1 MATHGRTSEGE
12 RGEGKD
18 DNIKKAY
25 RNVRRKGLLAWRSC
39 EACLHQ
45 RRPLLNSLFPFY
57 LNPRRHLVTTSTS
70 INYHWR
76 PFALPRLCTQPDT
89 PPPPQ
94 MCTLGT
100 FTTCE
105 FLHRWLLTSITI
117 SNETHCDARSNL
129 HIDFGYRISQEMYM
143 LFFHFKFFTR
153 SRLFVLIYLR
163 NSALL
168 GEKRSRS
175 LWENWRCVL
184 ER

>member
-1 MATHGRTSEGE
+1 MKNVEQTFQTTIPFLNGKRVNYQVPTVSPTELQKYPRIVEANRGSLASNNGNTGE
-12 RGEGKD
+12 RPSERGRGKD

-39 EACLHQ
+39 GACLHQ

-89 PPPPQ
+89 HPR

-117 SNETHCDARSNL
+117 SNGTHCDARSNL
-129 HIDFGYRISQEMYM
+129 HID
-143 LFFHFKFFTR
+143 
-153 SRLFVLIYLR
+153 
-163 NSALL
+163 
-168 GEKRSRS
+168 
-175 LWENWRCVL
+175 
-184 ER
+184 